1 MSWPVELLAAFG
13 MAVATC
19 FIHLT
24 GLFLLVK
31 LAALHLQK
39 FRTPWLKVD
48 RVLSPIGIVTGL
60 FLVHLVEIVL
70 YAVLFTN
77 IHAASNIEEALYLSV
92 GAYTTA
98 GWTGAT
104 IPTHW
109 RLLAAFEAMNGILLI
124 GWSTAFLFQ
133 TVNRL
138 LADEAHHPLP
148 EGALA
153 KVSPRPR
160 GSGRRSPKG
169 TN

>member
-1 MSWPVELLAAFG
+1 LGWPIELLAAIG
-13 MAVATC
+13 MAIVTC
-19 FIHLT
+19 FVHLT
-24 GLFLLVK
+24 GLVLLVK
-31 LAALHLQK
+31 LAQLHLER
-39 FRTPWLKVD
+39 FRTPWLRVD
-48 RVLSPIGIVTGL
+48 RVLSPMGIVTGL
-60 FLVHLVEIVL
+60 FLVHLIEIVL
-70 YAVLFTN
+70 YAILFTN

-133 TVNRL
+133 TVNRV
-138 LADEAHHPLP
+138 LAGEQNHPLP

-153 KVSPRPR
+153 KVSPRRR
-160 GSGRRSPKG
+160 GSGKGSPKG